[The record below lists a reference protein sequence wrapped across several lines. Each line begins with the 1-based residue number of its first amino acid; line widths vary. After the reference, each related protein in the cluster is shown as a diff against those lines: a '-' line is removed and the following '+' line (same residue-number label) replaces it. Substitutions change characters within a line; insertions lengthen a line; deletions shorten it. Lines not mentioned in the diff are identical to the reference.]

1 MDIRLFKLLILVA
14 AETVFMVV
22 FFLLRRFGPENNV
35 VELFVHMTR
44 YAIFSFPVLMVLP
57 EDNWIWLVEEDPRGR
72 KITLRSKASK
82 HLHLSM
88 LYFLLLGYPLFL
100 VSMSLI
106 TMREKYQFP
115 PTWIILGAGSL
126 FGVYCAY
133 RNFRNV
139 KKYDSLFAVAWDRK
153 AAFVEIFIGTKMAQN
168 IKLFYK
174 GWALLFGAVYFLGAA
189 GAALIYFR
197 WVSPISPVDDRQK
210 FLVLMTVF
218 CVLLSF
224 SVWVMCMYVAFQL
237 FFSRSLEAWVRQ
249 KNNDRGA

>member
-1 MDIRLFKLLILVA
+1 MDIRLFKLLILFA
-14 AETVFMVV
+14 SEAVFIGA
-22 FFLLRRFGPENNV
+22 FFLLRRFGAHSHVAEMFMHV
-35 VELFVHMTR
+35 AR

-88 LYFLLLGYPLFL
+88 LYFLLLGYPSFL
-100 VSMSLI
+100 VSMALV

-115 PTWIILGAGSL
+115 PTWIILGAGVL

-133 RNFRNV
+133 HNFRNV
-139 KKYDSLFAVAWDRK
+139 KKYDSLFAVGWDRR
-153 AAFVEIFIGTKMAQN
+153 AAFVEIFIGSKMAKN
-168 IKLFYK
+168 TKFFYK
-174 GWALLFGAVYFLGAA
+174 GWALLFGALYFTGAA
-189 GAALIYFR
+189 TATLIYYKWF
-197 WVSPISPVDDRQK
+197 SPMDMVDDRKK

-224 SVWVMCMYVAFQL
+224 SIWVMCMYVAFQL

-249 KNNDRGA
+249 KKNDRGA